1 MLCTIALCT
10 MHYALCITYMRYAF
24 AHFFP
29 LTCGDKPTNRL
40 CVVTTCADKQ
50 TDRPRLSEYNKLSCS
65 SRSLIVSLLKFS
77 NKMSNLLE
85 EYQSESKRYIFLTN
99 LHLVN
104 IEVRLVF
111 NINVIIFRALL
122 RYLPEYQRIYF
133 YVRSYCSSLVIRDA

>member
-99 LHLVN
+99 LHKCDYFQGLV
-104 IEVRLVF
+104 
-111 NINVIIFRALL
+111 ALSPRVSKDL
-122 RYLPEYQRIYF
+122 LLCQVLLFI
-133 YVRSYCSSLVIRDA
+133 VGHT